1 MVMEQKAYVHGWSG
15 TRGMSDGV
23 PSDNE
28 GASKKAGPLDWL
40 KAKLGLGRMPSST
53 DSQQKTSMS
62 GELPSATDNQDQR
75 GA

>member
-1 MVMEQKAYVHGWSG
+1 MERKAFVYGWSG
-15 TRGMSDGV
+15 AHGTSDDV

-28 GASKKAGPLDWL
+28 GASRKSGPLDWL
-40 KAKLGLGRMPSST
+40 KAKLGLGKMPSAT

-62 GELPSATDNQDQR
+62 GSMPSATDNQETR